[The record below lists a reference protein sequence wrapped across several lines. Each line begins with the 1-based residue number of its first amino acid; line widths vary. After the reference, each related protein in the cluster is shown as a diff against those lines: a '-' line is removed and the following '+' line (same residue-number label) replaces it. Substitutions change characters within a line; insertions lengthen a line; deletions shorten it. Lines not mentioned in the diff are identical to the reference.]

1 MHIHQFDQYYLVLE
15 GELTIEVALE
25 KHVVGPET
33 LALLPAGVVPD
44 RQYNTGTETERHL
57 AILSPAPVE
66 GRPMDVGVEFAASS
80 EMH

>member
-1 MHIHQFDQYYLVLE
+1 MLE

-33 LALLPAGVVPD
+33 LVLLPAGVPH

-57 AILSPAPVE
+57 AILTPAPVD